1 LIKRRQGGIFA
12 VDRGPFKTSYFC
24 EKNERDP
31 MKDLDRP
38 KQLAAERALDLIRD
52 GQVIGLGTG
61 STAKFAIE
69 GLGRLVREGLSV
81 KGVPTSLA
89 TERMARELAIPL
101 VDLNEAGVIDVTLDG
116 ADEVDPDFNMIKG
129 GGGALTR
136 EKLVA
141 LASVKRVIL
150 VDESKLVSKLGQSRL
165 LPIEVLPFAW
175 TLAARLLTGLGCVA
189 SLRDHGGMAFVTDN
203 GNHILDCAFGPIE
216 DAATLEK
223 RIKLLPG
230 VIECGL
236 FIGIADTLVIGFDDR
251 VEIRER
257 PA

>member
-1 LIKRRQGGIFA
+1 MR
-12 VDRGPFKTSYFC
+12 
-24 EKNERDP
+24 
-31 MKDLDRP
+31 DLDEP
-38 KQLAAERALDLIRD
+38 KERAAERGLELVRS

-61 STAKFAIE
+61 STAKFAVE
-69 GLGRLVREGLSV
+69 GLGRLVRAGLSI
-81 KGVPTSLA
+81 KGVPTSIA

-101 VDLNEAGVIDVTLDG
+101 VDLNEADVIDLTLDG
-116 ADEVDPDFNMIKG
+116 ADEVDPDLNMIKG

-150 VDESKLVSKLGQSRL
+150 VDQSKLVSRLGQSRL
-165 LPIEVLPFAW
+165 LPVEVLPFAW
-175 TLAARLLTGLGCVA
+175 TLSARLLNGLGCVA
-189 SLRDHGGMAFVTDN
+189 SLREQGGKPFVTDN
-203 GNHILDCAFGPIE
+203 GNHILDCNFGPIE
-216 DAATLEK
+216 NAAALEN

-257 PA
+257 TT

>member
-1 LIKRRQGGIFA
+1 M
-12 VDRGPFKTSYFC
+12 
-24 EKNERDP
+24 KNERDP

-38 KQLAAERALDLIRD
+38 KQQAAKRALDLIRD

-81 KGVPTSLA
+81 KGVPTSVA
-89 TERMARELAIPL
+89 TERLARELVIPL
-101 VDLNEAGVIDVTLDG
+101 VNLNEAGVIDVTLDG

-150 VDESKLVSKLGQSRL
+150 VDESKLVSRLGESRL

-189 SLRDHGGMAFVTDN
+189 SLREHDGDPFVTDN

-251 VEIRER
+251 VEVRER
-257 PA
+257 PG

>member
-1 LIKRRQGGIFA
+1 
-12 VDRGPFKTSYFC
+12 
-24 EKNERDP
+24 
-31 MKDLDRP
+31 MKDLDQP
-38 KQLAAERALDLIRD
+38 KQQAAKRALDLIRD

-81 KGVPTSLA
+81 QGVPTSVA
-89 TERMARELAIPL
+89 TERLARELAIPL
-101 VDLNEAGVIDVTLDG
+101 VNLNEAGVIDVTLDG

-150 VDESKLVSKLGQSRL
+150 VDESKLVSRLGLSRL

-189 SLRDHGGMAFVTDN
+189 SLREHDGVPFVTDN

-236 FIGIADTLVIGFDDR
+236 FIRIADTLVIGFDGR
-251 VEIRER
+251 VEVRER

>member
-1 LIKRRQGGIFA
+1 
-12 VDRGPFKTSYFC
+12 
-24 EKNERDP
+24 

-38 KQLAAERALDLIRD
+38 KQQAAKRALDLIRD

-81 KGVPTSLA
+81 KGVPTSIA
-89 TERMARELAIPL
+89 TERLARELAIPL
-101 VDLNEAGVIDVTLDG
+101 VNLNEADVIDVTLDG

-150 VDESKLVSKLGQSRL
+150 VDESKLVSRLGQSRL

-189 SLRDHGGMAFVTDN
+189 SLRAHDGAPFVTDN

-251 VEIRER
+251 VEVRER
-257 PA
+257 PG

>member
-1 LIKRRQGGIFA
+1 
-12 VDRGPFKTSYFC
+12 
-24 EKNERDP
+24 

-38 KQLAAERALDLIRD
+38 KQQAAERALDLIRD

-69 GLGRLVREGLSV
+69 GLGRLVRDGLSV
-81 KGVPTSLA
+81 KGVPTSVA
-89 TERMARELAIPL
+89 TERLARELAIPL
-101 VDLNEAGVIDVTLDG
+101 VNLNEAGVVDVTLDG
-116 ADEVDPDFNMIKG
+116 ADEVDSDFNMIKG

-141 LASVKRVIL
+141 LASVKRIIL
-150 VDESKLVSKLGQSRL
+150 VDESKLVSRLGQSRL

-189 SLRDHGGMAFVTDN
+189 SLREHDGVPFVTDN

-251 VEIRER
+251 VEVRER

>member
-1 LIKRRQGGIFA
+1 MR
-12 VDRGPFKTSYFC
+12 
-24 EKNERDP
+24 
-31 MKDLDRP
+31 DLDLP
-38 KQLAAERALDLIRD
+38 KRQAAERALDLVRD

-69 GLGRLVREGLSV
+69 GLGRRVREGLSV
-81 KGVPTSLA
+81 KGVPTSVA
-89 TERMARELAIPL
+89 TERLAKELAIPL
-101 VDLNEAGVIDVTLDG
+101 VDLNRAGVIDVTLDG

-175 TLAARLLTGLGCVA
+175 TLAARLLTALGCVA
-189 SLRDHGGMAFVTDN
+189 NLRDASGMPFVTDN

-216 DAATLEK
+216 DATTLEK

-251 VEIRER
+251 VEVRER